1 MRGIFIIILFI
12 LIINVYQIT
21 AKDVL
26 QGFPEE
32 PEQKAQV
39 DPAAEIR
46 NEIARAVN
54 AKGAI
59 SLTPAQ
65 WAMVAEKEELR
76 NRIPGDQLPPDILK
90 DNLPD
95 GITTIQKGKL
105 EPEQL
110 AANLDKLG
118 DISEGYN
125 SENVKAA
132 IKQKYPNSGEVII
145 ILLMLCF
152 LTLNK
157 NYLSRVAQLR
167 VIYPHHPSVAFF
179 IC

>member
-1 MRGIFIIILFI
+1 MYLFLIIIIVPVIFSGSGKLNLNPQQKVQVDSAAVI
-12 LIINVYQIT
+12 RDKIANAVASDGPVSLS
-21 AKDVL
+21 
-26 QGFPEE
+26 PEE
-32 PEQKAQV
+32 
-39 DPAAEIR
+39 
-46 NEIARAVN
+46 
-54 AKGAI
+54 
-59 SLTPAQ
+59 

-125 SENVKAA
+125 SENVKKA
-132 IKQKYPNSGEVII
+132 IKQKYPKSGEVII

-167 VIYPHHPSVAFF
+167 VI
-179 IC
+179 